1 MVVNDLLR
9 RGEIGEIVGAL
20 ASGRT
25 TLLVRCL
32 RAVTAAGGVAAL
44 VDVDG
49 TFDPYSAERSGIDLR
64 RVLWVRGDGHRDRA
78 LRAADVLIRCPG
90 FSVVA
95 LDAGESLPR
104 LSLSAAFR
112 WKLAVR
118 RAGVVLLVVGRRRV
132 TGGAAALCVE
142 TSRAGLAWAGPRQ
155 APTRLVAIRSEVTV
169 LRATSGRRPA

>member
-1 MVVNDLLR
+1 MIANDLVR

-25 TLLVRCL
+25 TLLIRCL
-32 RAVTAAGGVAAL
+32 RGVTAAGGVAAL

-49 TFDPYSAERSGIDLR
+49 TFDPSSAERAGIDLR

-90 FSVVA
+90 FALVA
-95 LDAGESLPR
+95 LDVGESVPR

-118 RAGVVLLVVGRRRV
+118 RAGVALLVVGRRRL
-132 TGGAAALCVE
+132 TGGAATLCVE
-142 TSRAGLAWAGPRQ
+142 TSRAGLAWAGPRH
-155 APTRLVAIRSEVTV
+155 ARTRLVELRSAITV
-169 LRATSGRRPA
+169 LRATSRPA